1 MQLWLSHWTRTH
13 DQTIGTCNILKMPH
27 KWFTNSRMRRCDD
40 ANKFLFSTSRLHRKC
55 AWQITEKLSADPR
68 LLCHTLCS
76 VSIYIASILV
86 LLEYM
91 INIINVGTP
100 CVLIVKCS
108 WQCVSARSR
117 CESMYFVVLP
127 SFHSMPEKYRCFFF
141 LWYHLVVRVI
151 LTYRSRERNSRG
163 AHPTSLSSSQLYL
176 YYIFVWYMW
185 VLVWSAMHA
194 NLSNRS
200 LQIIR

>member
-13 DQTIGTCNILKMPH
+13 DHTIGTCNILKMPH

-127 SFHSMPEKYRCFFF
+127 SFHSMPEKYRCFFVF
-141 LWYHLVVRVI
+141 FSGTIWRYVWFSHTGPVNEIRAAHTQLLSRHLNCI
-151 LTYRSRERNSRG
+151 YTI
-163 AHPTSLSSSQLYL
+163 YL
-176 YYIFVWYMW
+176 FGICGC
-185 VLVWSAMHA
+185 
-194 NLSNRS
+194 
-200 LQIIR
+200 